1 MLSIEFDEKVPIY
14 IQIMDIVKKDII
26 NKRLV
31 GGEKLKSVREL
42 AEELKVNPNTV
53 QRAYQ
58 ELERDEIAFSERGM
72 GRFVTKDED
81 KIKEIKISMA
91 KDVIDNF
98 LNGMESLGFEKEEIV
113 EVVRENLKDD
123 MEV

>member
-1 MLSIEFDEKVPIY
+1 MGTEFDEKVPIY

-58 ELERDEIAFSERGM
+58 ELERDQIAFSERGM

-98 LNGMESLGFEKEEIV
+98 LSGMESLGFEKEEII